1 MTFLVFFYRWR
12 GSVSFSK
19 PLYIRFTDQ
28 LKPSEIMKSST
39 ENFDPQKFKLLRG
52 CLFTP
57 EWYSNIVIY
66 CITYVILRYKKRL
79 KMALNF
85 ATNFRETLILVSKF
99 LIYRRN
105 LIWLKTL
112 FQWIHRVYHIKSI
125 ALFIYSTRVPIKW
138 NPQNRNIRF
147 FQRVSCH
154 NV

>member
-12 GSVSFSK
+12 GSVSFNK

-28 LKPSEIMKSST
+28 LKPSEIMNSST

-105 LIWLKTL
+105 FIWLKNAVSVNSQGLPHRINCSVHL
-112 FQWIHRVYHIKSI
+112 F
-125 ALFIYSTRVPIKW
+125 YSRTHKMEPSK
-138 NPQNRNIRF
+138 
-147 FQRVSCH
+147 
-154 NV
+154 